1 MLKKN
6 ISTTINILHNLP
18 TQTSIPKSFTLKKA
32 EDSFTKRKPMDLKK
46 YDQETRQAILDF
58 KGTADTLA
66 SYGLTDEKEMD
77 NFLKNIEKKATELD
91 LQKSFSKEIHVEIKK
106 LFQLN
111 KIFSQFPS
119 AALIHQKLMADE
131 NKNSTRYD
139 MLFYMKSRLENCRI
153 LKNRDSKQQNN

>member
-1 MLKKN
+1 
-6 ISTTINILHNLP
+6 
-18 TQTSIPKSFTLKKA
+18 
-32 EDSFTKRKPMDLKK
+32 
-46 YDQETRQAILDF
+46 
-58 KGTADTLA
+58 
-66 SYGLTDEKEMD
+66 MD

-119 AALIHQKLMADE
+119 VAFIHQKLMADE
-131 NKNSTRYD
+131 NKNSTRHD